1 MFPKFSVKTR
11 NGKTPEVTPPPHT
24 IKAHGKYDIHVGP
37 HVYHDTAIYE
47 VHYLPVVE
55 PIAEGSQ
62 TIQQPCHAQPAT
74 ASGSGVQTSLS
85 SIPFPAGTYVTPA
98 LSSKVS
104 VAAQSNPVL
113 ANLLKAVISRTAT
126 DDQVKTLGLL
136 IQSLEGVQSL
146 EQPNP
151 TLLGMSTAQFSPRS
165 SSPKPFDIVLEFHE
179 RSSDRFILPRGDV
192 VCELAASKTESPYR
206 ASDVII
212 TCCVPFANAAS
223 LQTTPLHTEPPDNVT
238 PEVVS
243 FRISRVSQAV
253 WELLSTW
260 AGGPQKIEE
269 SRVKLAEIAKQAGP
283 QLYLKHRLPEGEL
296 LEEIRVAV
304 APSYTFRPVKPAGA
318 DSNKAKRKSVTRRPT
333 VSIAAAPSAPPEKPP
348 PPPVKRRAQQ
358 KSKAPAPPPIAC
370 HSCGQRDV
378 PLMMGGRRAITEIP
392 QVQPNRA
399 NSGKPSTPVPYTTPI
414 AVVPAP
420 PFAIQW
426 VAETGTTAPVGTSAA
441 PAVPPPPTYYP
452 PYPPSASPSHAAP
465 PG

>member
-1 MFPKFSVKTR
+1 MCTMTQQSTR
-11 NGKTPEVTPPPHT
+11 FTTSLLLNLSLRGRRVGRWLVRICRICPTLHT
-24 IKAHGKYDIHVGP
+24 A
-37 HVYHDTAIYE
+37 
-47 VHYLPVVE
+47 
-55 PIAEGSQ
+55 
-62 TIQQPCHAQPAT
+62 IQQPCHAQPAT

-192 VCELAASKTESPYR
+192 VCELAAPKTESPYR

-269 SRVKLAEIAKQAGP
+269 SRVKLAEIVSTR
-283 QLYLKHRLPEGEL
+283 LSNSNIRLKR
-296 LEEIRVAV
+296 
-304 APSYTFRPVKPAGA
+304 
-318 DSNKAKRKSVTRRPT
+318 
-333 VSIAAAPSAPPEKPP
+333 
-348 PPPVKRRAQQ
+348 
-358 KSKAPAPPPIAC
+358 
-370 HSCGQRDV
+370 
-378 PLMMGGRRAITEIP
+378 
-392 QVQPNRA
+392 
-399 NSGKPSTPVPYTTPI
+399 
-414 AVVPAP
+414 
-420 PFAIQW
+420 
-426 VAETGTTAPVGTSAA
+426 
-441 PAVPPPPTYYP
+441 
-452 PYPPSASPSHAAP
+452 
-465 PG
+465 

>member
-1 MFPKFSVKTR
+1 MHRAVELPTGPQPGWEISGPHAGETDLKSVSESLVVLQSLRQSRSKWVTTMFPKFSVKTR
-11 NGKTPEVTPPPHT
+11 SGKTPEVTPPPHT
-24 IKAHGKYDIHVGP
+24 TKAHGKYDLHVGP

-47 VHYLPVVE
+47 VHYLPAVE
-55 PIAEGSQ
+55 PIAEGLQ
-62 TIQQPCHAQPAT
+62 TIQQPFSTPPAT
-74 ASGSGVQTSLS
+74 ASSSGVQTSLS
-85 SIPFPAGTYVTPA
+85 AIPFPAGTYVTPA

-136 IQSLEGVQSL
+136 IQSLEGVQAL

-151 TLLGMSTAQFSPRS
+151 TLLGMSAAQFSARP
-165 SSPKPFDIVLEFHE
+165 SSPRPFDVVLEFHE

-192 VCELAASKTESPYR
+192 VCELAAPKTESPYK
-206 ASDVII
+206 ASDAII

-223 LQTTPLHTEPPDNVT
+223 LQPTTPGAEPPDNDT

-243 FRISRVSQAV
+243 FRISRVSHAV
-253 WELLSTW
+253 WELLFTW

-283 QLYLKHRLPEGEL
+283 HLYLKHRLPEGEL
-296 LEEIRVAV
+296 LEEIRAAV

-333 VSIAAAPSAPPEKPP
+333 VSIAAAPSASPEKPP
-348 PPPVKRRAQQ
+348 PPPTPPVKRRAQQ
-358 KSKAPAPPPIAC
+358 KAKASAPPPIAC

-378 PLMMGGRRAITEIP
+378 PLMMGGSKHFTH
-392 QVQPNRA
+392 V
-399 NSGKPSTPVPYTTPI
+399 
-414 AVVPAP
+414 
-420 PFAIQW
+420 
-426 VAETGTTAPVGTSAA
+426 
-441 PAVPPPPTYYP
+441 
-452 PYPPSASPSHAAP
+452 
-465 PG
+465 